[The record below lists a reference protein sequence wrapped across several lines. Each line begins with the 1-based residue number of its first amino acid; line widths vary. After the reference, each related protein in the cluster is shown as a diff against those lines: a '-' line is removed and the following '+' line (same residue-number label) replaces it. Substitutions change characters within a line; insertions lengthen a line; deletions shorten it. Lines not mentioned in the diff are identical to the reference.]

1 MRQILREK
9 ASKETLNVRILSSK
23 KSQNELNSVFW
34 SSIMR
39 TVIEKEVNLL
49 ILKKI
54 HPYTHIFNTPQPRI
68 TVFFVAL
75 LLITLNACVP
85 DPAIQHD
92 QTAQLNEQE
101 MAAARQAEMAAQAA
115 AVVAAEEEAERK
127 LFAINLDDYTEA
139 PMPDV
144 WTRVR
149 TGFKIEDNLDN
160 SRLLAE
166 LHWYTKHPEYMNRV
180 IKRATPFL
188 HYVTSETEKRNLP
201 AELVLLPI
209 VESAYQTFAYSHG
222 RASGIWQFIPSTGKM
237 YGLKQNWWYD
247 GRRDV
252 YASTQA
258 ALTYLENLGKEFNGN
273 WLHALAAYNSGSGT
287 VRRAIRK
294 NRKRGKPTDF
304 WSLDLPKET
313 RAYVP
318 KLLALKRIIDR
329 PELYNLTINCVE
341 DIPYFESIDT
351 GSQIDLAMAA
361 EMAEIELDKLYGL
374 NPAFN
379 HWATPPY
386 GPHRLLIPVD
396 SADTFKKNLA
406 QLPVSERVKWK
417 RHKIKEGQTLSHIA
431 DRYSV
436 SVKSLKQINNLRS
449 HNIRAGKYLVIP
461 VSSRKLSDYNL
472 TAYQRKKTLQ
482 NIRRKGHK
490 VTHIVQSG
498 DNFWDLSRKYK
509 VKSHSIARWN
519 SMAIKD
525 PLRTGQKLVIWT
537 KSPGRQAKKHAT
549 QTRASRNGV
558 IQSVSYKVR
567 NGDSLYLIA
576 QKFNVAIH
584 DLKRWNRFTSKYLQP
599 GQVIKL
605 YVDVT
610 RQTGEG

>member
-9 ASKETLNVRILSSK
+9 NSKESLNVRILSSK
-23 KSQNELNSVFW
+23 TIRNELNSVFW
-34 SSIMR
+34 FFIMR
-39 TVIEKEVNLL
+39 TVIEKEVDLL
-49 ILKKI
+49 ILKNI
-54 HPYTHIFNTPQPRI
+54 YSYTRILNTPQPHI
-68 TVFFVAL
+68 TAFFATL

-85 DPAIQHD
+85 GPAIQYS
-92 QTAQLNEQE
+92 QTAKLDKQE
-101 MAAARQAEMAAQAA
+101 MAAARQAEIIAQTKAMAI
-115 AVVAAEEEAERK
+115 AEEEEERK
-127 LFAINLDDYTEA
+127 LFAINFDDYTEA
-139 PMPDV
+139 PTPDV

-149 TGFKIEDNLDN
+149 TGFNIEDNLDN
-160 SRLLAE
+160 ARLLSE
-166 LHWYTKHPEYMNRV
+166 LRWYTKHPEYMNRV
-180 IKRATPFL
+180 IKRARPFL
-188 HYVTSETEKRNLP
+188 HYVINETEKRNLP
-201 AELVLLPI
+201 TELVLLPI

-252 YASTQA
+252 YAATQA
-258 ALTYLENLGKEFNGN
+258 ALTYLESLSREFNGN

-294 NRKRGKPTDF
+294 NKKRGKPTDF

-329 PELYNLTINCVE
+329 PELYNLSINCVE
-341 DIPYFESIDT
+341 DIPYFEPIDT

-361 EMAEIELDKLYGL
+361 EMADIELDRLYGL

-396 SADTFKKNLA
+396 SVETFRKNLA
-406 QLPVSERVKWK
+406 QLPASERVKWK

-498 DNFWDLSRKYK
+498 DNFWDLSRKYS

-525 PLRTGQKLVIWT
+525 PLRMGQKLVIWT
-537 KSPGRQAKKHAT
+537 KSPGRQAKQNTA
-549 QTRASRNGV
+549 QTHPSRNGV
-558 IQSVSYKVR
+558 IQSISYRVR
-567 NGDSLYLIA
+567 NGDSLYLIS

-599 GQVIKL
+599 GQMIKL

-610 RQTGEG
+610 RQAGEG

>member
-1 MRQILREK
+1 M
-9 ASKETLNVRILSSK
+9 
-23 KSQNELNSVFW
+23 
-34 SSIMR
+34 
-39 TVIEKEVNLL
+39 L
-49 ILKKI
+49 ILKRI
-54 HPYTHIFNTPQPRI
+54 RLYTRIFNTPRAYLLAFS
-68 TVFFVAL
+68 TAVFA
-75 LLITLNACVP
+75 ITLNACVP
-85 DPAIQHD
+85 DPSIRLN
-92 QTAQLNEQE
+92 QTPPLSPQE
-101 MAAARQAEMAAQAA
+101 IAAAQQAELKAQAA
-115 AVVAAEEEAERK
+115 AIAAAEDAKELE
-127 LFAINLDDYTEA
+127 LFNIKPGDYSEPA
-139 PMPDV
+139 MPDV

-149 TGFKIEDNLDN
+149 NGFNIDDNLDN
-160 SRLLAE
+160 ARLLAE

-188 HYVTSETEKRNLP
+188 HYVINETEKRNLP
-201 AELVLLPI
+201 TELVLLPI

-252 YASTQA
+252 YAATQA

-294 NRKRGKPTDF
+294 NKKRGKPTDF

-318 KLLALKRIIDR
+318 KLLALKRLVNR
-329 PELYNLTINCVE
+329 PELYNLSLNCVE

-361 EMAEIELDKLYGL
+361 EMAEIELDTLYGL

-396 SADTFKKNLA
+396 SVETFKKNLA
-406 QLPVSERVKWK
+406 QLPKSERVKWK
-417 RHKIKEGQTLSHIA
+417 RHKIKQGQTLGHIA
-431 DRYSV
+431 ERYSV
-436 SVKSLKQINNLRS
+436 SVTSLKQINNLRS
-449 HNIRAGKYLVIP
+449 HTIRAGKYLVIP

-490 VTHIVQSG
+490 ITHTVQSG
-498 DNFWDLSRKYK
+498 DTFWDLSRKYK

-525 PLRTGQKLVIWT
+525 PLRAGQKLVIWT
-537 KSPGRQAKKHAT
+537 KSSAKPSHKAVAQA
-549 QTRASRNGV
+549 RASRDDA
-558 IQSVSYKVR
+558 IQRISYKVR
-567 NGDSLYLIA
+567 NGDSLYLIS
-576 QKFNVAIH
+576 QKFNVAIG

-599 GQVIKL
+599 GQIIKL

-610 RQTGEG
+610 RQAGER